1 MLAQALRFA
10 SVMCSLFVVASFG
23 LFALDQV
30 GGASSKQA
38 AAIAPSA
45 PIVTAPPSA
54 HHGQPR
60 VFIDGAA
67 RKLESPFDGVVAS
80 SDGWVNHGIPAL
92 LALLVYGG
100 GLGFAARWAS
110 GRADEV
116 LATPVQ
122 QPFV

>member
-1 MLAQALRFA
+1 MVARTLHYA
-10 SVMCSLFVVASFG
+10 SIACCCFVIASFG

-38 AAIAPSA
+38 AQIAPSA
-45 PIVTAPPSA
+45 PIVTAPPSSR
-54 HHGQPR
+54 HGQPR
-60 VFIDGAA
+60 VFIDGVA
-67 RKLESPFDGVVAS
+67 RKLESPFDGAVAS

-116 LATPVQ
+116 LATPAQ
-122 QPFV
+122 QPFG